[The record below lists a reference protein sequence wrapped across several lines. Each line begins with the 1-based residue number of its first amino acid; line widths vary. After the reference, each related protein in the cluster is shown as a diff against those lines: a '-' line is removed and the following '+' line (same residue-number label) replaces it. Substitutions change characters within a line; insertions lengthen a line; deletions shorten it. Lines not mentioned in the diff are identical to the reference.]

1 MARCTQ
7 CGQETGTG
15 KFCQGC
21 GAPIAAEPTERERPH
36 TDYAERIR
44 RMNDTEDT
52 TERYQ
57 KRDVD
62 ENRAM
67 AILAY
72 LGLLV
77 FIPLFAAKGSPF
89 ARYHTNQGLVLL
101 IAAVAYSIAQT
112 IVTIILTAIW
122 WRLAFIG
129 SILSVVSIVFFVLM
143 ILGIVNAANGRA
155 KALPLIG
162 RIRLLK

>member
-7 CGQETGTG
+7 CGREAGTG

-21 GAPIAAEPTERERPH
+21 GAPIATERAQSGA
-36 TDYAERIR
+36 DYAERIR

-52 TERYQ
+52 TDRYQ

-72 LGLLV
+72 FGPLV
-77 FIPLFAAKGSPF
+77 LIPLFAAKGSRF

-101 IAAVAYSIAQT
+101 LAAIAYSIAQT

-129 SILSVVSIVFFVLM
+129 SILSIVSIVFFVLM
-143 ILGIVNAANGRA
+143 ILGIINAANGRA

-162 RIRLLK
+162 GIRLLK